1 MFPLSHLSRRYDLT
15 NLKLSIVYW
24 VDLIFLKN
32 KTNSNPP
39 ITENR
44 KASILTKEN
53 TKYNYF
59 GGFKNQ

>member
-24 VDLIFLKN
+24 VELIFLKN

-44 KASILTKEN
+44 KSGLLNWGEYQI
-53 TKYNYF
+53 
-59 GGFKNQ
+59 